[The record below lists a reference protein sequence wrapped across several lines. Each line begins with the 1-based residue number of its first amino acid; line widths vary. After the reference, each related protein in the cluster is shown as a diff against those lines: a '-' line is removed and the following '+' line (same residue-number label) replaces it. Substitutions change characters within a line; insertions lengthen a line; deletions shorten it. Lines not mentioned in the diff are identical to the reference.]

1 MQRFGQPA
9 ASFHFSVALSG
20 APGESSF
27 QEVSGLKAEW
37 TVEEVA
43 EGGQNR
49 FVHKLPSRTRY
60 SPLVLKRGVVPGDS
74 KLADWLTASFRS
86 SLTSRRVQPKNIVVL
101 LLDGKARPVV
111 KWWVAGAYPLRW
123 DHSTLKSGE
132 SDLLIET
139 IELSYSFF
147 ERTTMARSDNAA

>member
-1 MQRFGQPA
+1 MPPFGQPA

-49 FVHKLPSRTRY
+49 FLHQLPKRTRY

-86 SLTSRRVQPKNIVVL
+86 SLTSKRVQPKNIVVL
-101 LLDGKARPVV
+101 LLDGRSRPVV

-123 DHSTLKSGE
+123 DHSALASGE
-132 SDLLIET
+132 SSLLIET

-147 ERTTMARSDNAA
+147 ERETMRRSDDAA

>member
-1 MQRFGQPA
+1 MPPFGQPA
-9 ASFHFSVALSG
+9 ASFHFTVAIGG
-20 APGESSF
+20 APGETSF

-37 TVEEVA
+37 TVEEVV

-60 SPLVLKRGVVPGDS
+60 SPLVLKRGVVPGES

-86 SLTSRRVQPKNIVVL
+86 AVTAKRVQPKNLVIL
-101 LLDGKARPVV
+101 LLDGRSRPIV
-111 KWWVAGAYPLRW
+111 KWWVADAYPISW
-123 DHSTLKSGE
+123 DHSALSSME
-132 SDLLIET
+132 SNLLIET

-147 ERTTMARSDNAA
+147 ERTTMRRPEHAA